1 MCNKSITGHT
11 LTITY
16 ITDLL
21 SPTPRQSH
29 DPAKYWLA
37 NLCSYGD
44 ILRCVKLQLPKWT
57 AVFLL
62 LFVLLVTVLPYTNLD
77 PTTLQDVNLISMLC
91 MVLSLTAIL
100 RSAKAFLS
108 SLAHARV
115 VELSFKPSL
124 PLLTSSC
131 LRC

>member
-1 MCNKSITGHT
+1 M
-11 LTITY
+11 
-16 ITDLL
+16 
-21 SPTPRQSH
+21 
-29 DPAKYWLA
+29 
-37 NLCSYGD
+37 
-44 ILRCVKLQLPKWT
+44 
-57 AVFLL
+57 FLL

-108 SLAHARV
+108 SLAHARI